1 LSFSCQQHPR
11 RSNFVNGLPFTQ
23 LLAFWSMRL
32 TSTLLLSISCCVA
45 AQAQSLQLLS
55 TFTPPVAQG
64 PVDAVATPNRLYVAD
79 FSNPAL
85 RIYDTSQPTKLVQ
98 LGSLSLIRPRRV
110 VVSGTKAYV
119 SSVAVGT
126 ISQGNIYAVDISN
139 SAAPS
144 VIRTAT
150 VLPGVA
156 KMAVTPTLLCAA
168 ISDARTPQ
176 VYVYDSNL
184 NLLSTITA
192 YADGIELNDKYLY
205 LLSNSYLDTYD
216 LSVPST
222 PVRVSTVRVGAYTS
236 TSGLTNLLAFAN
248 NYLYINGHAGIF
260 SVSNPALPALASANS
275 LTFNKT
281 SGATAYQLSASAN
294 SVVTVVDLRVPT
306 APKVAATAAGFANIT
321 YSPTDAITGQ
331 DDLVYILNSS
341 GGQAGQIKTYRY
353 TAGVLATR
361 GSALPAFTLYPNPAT
376 DEVTLKLP
384 TAAVAGQRVALLN
397 VCGQL
402 VREQVLPAGSTSA
415 TLSLATLK
423 AGVYFVQSGS
433 TIQKLLRQ

>member
-1 LSFSCQQHPR
+1 
-11 RSNFVNGLPFTQ
+11 
-23 LLAFWSMRL
+23 MRL

-55 TFTPPVAQG
+55 TFNPPVAQG
-64 PVDAVATPNRLYVAD
+64 PSDAVATPNRLYVAD

-98 LGSLSLIRPRRV
+98 LGSLSLIRPRTV

-144 VIRTAT
+144 VVRTAT

-192 YADGIELNDKYLY
+192 YADGMALNDKYLY
-205 LLSNSYLDTYD
+205 LLSGSYLDTYD

-222 PVRVSTVRVGAYTS
+222 PVRVNTVRIGSYTS

-248 NYLYINGHAGIF
+248 NYLYVNGHTGIF

-281 SGATAYQLSASAN
+281 SGATAYQLSTTTS

-306 APKVAATAAGFANIT
+306 APVVSATAPAFADADRYSDTVAGQ
-321 YSPTDAITGQ
+321 G
-331 DDLVYILNSS
+331 DLVYALKAN
-341 GGQAGQIKTYRY
+341 GGQIKTYRY

-376 DEVTLKLP
+376 DEVMLKLP
-384 TAAVAGQRVALLN
+384 AAAAAGQRVALLN